1 MTPETIHH
9 TITQKNLFERYK
21 RIQNVCDSLL
31 ERMEGYFDQN
41 LILEDPKELLRLE
54 TLLKVRSKL
63 LDFEREIR
71 TEHDSIKSQTFQE
84 KQQTREYLIKDI
96 IKKIKQAT
104 GK

>member
-1 MTPETIHH
+1 MTHNIPQ
-9 TITQKNLFERYK
+9 QKQLFDRYK

-71 TEHDSIKSQTFQE
+71 IENEVINNQTQH
-84 KQQTREYLIKDI
+84 QNREFLIKDI
-96 IKKIKQAT
+96 IAKIKQAT
-104 GK
+104 GD

>member
-1 MTPETIHH
+1 MTQNIPH
-9 TITQKNLFERYK
+9 QKQLLDRYK

-41 LILEDPKELLRLE
+41 LILEDPKELLRLD

-71 TEHDSIKSQTFQE
+71 LENEMINNQTQH
-84 KQQTREYLIKDI
+84 QNREFLIKDI
-96 IKKIKQAT
+96 IAKIRACGHILFT
-104 GK
+104 WSA

>member
-1 MTPETIHH
+1 MTQNIPQ
-9 TITQKNLFERYK
+9 QKQLLDRYK

-31 ERMEGYFDQN
+31 ERMEGYFNQN

-71 TEHDSIKSQTFQE
+71 LENETINNQTQH
-84 KQQTREYLIKDI
+84 QNREFLIKDI
-96 IKKIKQAT
+96 IAKIKQAT
-104 GK
+104 GV